1 MTDSKGP
8 EPEFVD
14 WLKTTCRYLV
24 LANAGGAALMVGF
37 VGATAGRLEM
47 PWWTSAALALFLVG
61 IILGALVVLGQL
73 SGRWQ
78 TLMQKDVPGLPKT
91 FGSWVVRLGLWIE
104 DRTGTFIA
112 CSFLAFVLG
121 AAIGLG
127 ALVVSQTWGP
137 CPPTSTSTAAPSS

>member
-1 MTDSKGP
+1 MADSKGP

-14 WLKTTCRYLV
+14 WLKTACRYLV
-24 LANAGGAALMVGF
+24 LANAGGAVLMVSF

-91 FGSWVVRLGLWIE
+91 FGSWVVRLAGE
-104 DRTGTFIA
+104 RQ
-112 CSFLAFVLG
+112 VPG
-121 AAIGLG
+121 AEV
-127 ALVVSQTWGP
+127 ALVTGVGG
-137 CPPTSTSTAAPSS
+137 APFGAFGSLILTKD